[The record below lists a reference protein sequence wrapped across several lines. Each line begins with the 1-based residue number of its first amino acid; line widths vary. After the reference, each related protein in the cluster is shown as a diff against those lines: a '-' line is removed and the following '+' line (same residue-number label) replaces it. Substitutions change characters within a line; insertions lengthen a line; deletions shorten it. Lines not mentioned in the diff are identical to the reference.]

1 MDEYK
6 NGEEVF
12 LIHSRQYAWIVERRD
27 DETWVVDLDGDLIPV
42 HVDDMVP
49 AKEADWA
56 EEESVDA
63 GSAGTSAAEASPG
76 GQPETSVAEGF
87 AQVFV
92 PLGQGRYQR
101 WLVNGTPQTFRIL
114 VEQSDQQVAAADM
127 PPNAKLDLGPM
138 HRDDLHEQAAM
149 TLTCR
154 YTEGPHKIERSF
166 QKDLRIRVAAF
177 AKREAAATAARGAA
191 AAARGAAA
199 AGQAGA
205 VAAPL
210 IFSVFQQPPGGAA
223 DFSTYSPPDLEQL
236 GQGRKKGSAGPG
248 GTGQGG
254 AQRGRA
260 GREALPPELDLH
272 IEKLV
277 EHPEKLHPA
286 EMLAVQLARA
296 TQYLDRA
303 AWSGMHKVYLI
314 HGLGTGRLRE
324 ELHDMLRRHP
334 RVKGFQNSHFPRY
347 GFGATEVVLDH

>member
-1 MDEYK
+1 MKEYK
-6 NGEEVF
+6 SGEEVF

-27 DETWVVDLDGDLIPV
+27 DDTWVVDLDGDLIPV
-42 HVDDMVP
+42 HEDDLVP
-49 AKEADWA
+49 AEEADGG
-56 EEESVDA
+56 EP
-63 GSAGTSAAEASPG
+63 GPG
-76 GQPETSVAEGF
+76 GGEPEPNVAEGF
-87 AQVFV
+87 SQMFV
-92 PLGQGRYQR
+92 PLGNGRYQR
-101 WLVNGTPQTFRIL
+101 WLVNGTRQAFRVR
-114 VEQSDQQVAAADM
+114 VEQSGELLADAPM
-127 PPNAKLDLGPM
+127 LPNGRLDLGPM
-138 HRDDLHEQAAM
+138 HRDDLHEQTAM

-154 YTEGPHKIERSF
+154 YTEGPHKLERSF

-177 AKREAAATAARGAA
+177 AKREAAVGKAGAAQATAAPAA
-191 AAARGAAA
+191 A
-199 AGQAGA
+199 
-205 VAAPL
+205 L
-210 IFSVFQQPPGGAA
+210 TFTVFQQPPGAAA
-223 DFSTYSPPDLEQL
+223 DFSTYSPPDTGQL
-236 GQGRKKGSAGPG
+236 GQSRKKGGAGPG
-248 GTGQGG
+248 AGQSG
-254 AQRGRA
+254 ARKGSA

-334 RVKGFQNSHFPRY
+334 RVRGFQNSHFPRY